1 MSDNPL
7 AGARDGTERTGSL
20 ALILVFAAL
29 LAGAAAAFAL
39 LPGVGGK
46 FRHGAAGVLR
56 RRRRFRRIFLTPPDF
71 FNLRAKPRTTISR
84 TGFSTAIRRR

>member
-39 LPGVGGK
+39 LPGGPAANFATALLAFFAV
-46 FRHGAAGVLR
+46 AGV
-56 RRRRFRRIFLTPPDF
+56 FAVFSSPPDF
-71 FNLRAKPRTTISR
+71 FNLRAKPRMTISR
-84 TGFSTAIRRR
+84 NGFSTAIRRR